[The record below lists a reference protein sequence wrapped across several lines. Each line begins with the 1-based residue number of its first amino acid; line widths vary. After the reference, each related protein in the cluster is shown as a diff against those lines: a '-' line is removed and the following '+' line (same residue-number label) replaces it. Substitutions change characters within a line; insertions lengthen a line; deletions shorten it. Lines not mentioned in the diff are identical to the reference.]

1 MTNQGNLLLSQFD
14 VGDRIELS
22 PATDAW
28 MMGDRY
34 GEVIRIGR
42 FYLTVKMDTS
52 GKERKVSPENV
63 YKNIT
68 KGFKIYE

>member
-1 MTNQGNLLLSQFD
+1 MVTGNLLLTQFD

-28 MMGDRY
+28 MIGDRF

-42 FYLTVKMDTS
+42 FYLHVKMDTS
-52 GKERKVSPENV
+52 GKVRKVVPENV
-63 YKNIT
+63 YQNVT
-68 KGFKIYE
+68 KGFKIYG